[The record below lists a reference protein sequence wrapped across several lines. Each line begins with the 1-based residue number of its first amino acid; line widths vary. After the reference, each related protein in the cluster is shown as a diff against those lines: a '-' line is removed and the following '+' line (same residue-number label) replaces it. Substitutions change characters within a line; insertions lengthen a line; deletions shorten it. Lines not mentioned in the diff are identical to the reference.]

1 MNLSRLVYAVGV
13 LTLIGAPAFS
23 QAPNAVRQEAPVRI
37 QSSITFFVFGP
48 TGDGEE
54 AQRLR
59 DRARRTVYEMAGR
72 ECDLVREV
80 FARECRLES
89 VNVNIGRQYGSQQ
102 PEGYQVNGS
111 MSLQTFPK

>member
-1 MNLSRLVYAVGV
+1 MNLSRLAYAVGV
-13 LTLIGAPAFS
+13 LALIATPAWPQ
-23 QAPNAVRQEAPVRI
+23 QANAVRLDAPVRI
-37 QSSITFFVFGP
+37 QSSINFFVFGP

-89 VNVNIGRQYGSQQ
+89 VNVNIGRQYGQQQ
-102 PEGYQVNGS
+102 PEGYTVNGS